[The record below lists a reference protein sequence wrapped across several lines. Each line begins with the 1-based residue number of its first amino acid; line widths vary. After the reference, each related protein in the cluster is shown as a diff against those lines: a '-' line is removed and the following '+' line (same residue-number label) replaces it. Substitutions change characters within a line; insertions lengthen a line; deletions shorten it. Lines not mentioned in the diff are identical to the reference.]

1 MERPNLAAMT
11 VIIPALNEAGNIHQL
26 VHEVRTV
33 ALVEVIV
40 VDNGSTDSTAEE
52 AKAAGAKVVIEPRRG
67 YGYACAA
74 GAAAAHN
81 SDVLVFMDG
90 DYSFSPTDLPLLLS
104 PILENRADLV
114 LGSREL
120 GNIASSA
127 MFPQQLFGNWLASR
141 LMNILY
147 GLSITDLGPYRAIR
161 RKLLTELD
169 MQEMTYGWPTEMIV
183 KSAKRGARIMEV
195 PVSYHNRR
203 FGQSKVSGTL
213 RGTILAAWYILDV
226 TFRYARKTR

>member
-1 MERPNLAAMT
+1 MAATT

-26 VHEVRTV
+26 VHEVRAV
-33 ALVEVIV
+33 APVEVIV
-40 VDNGSTDSTAEE
+40 VDNGSTDSTAED
-52 AKAAGAKVVIEPRRG
+52 AKTAGAQVVSEPRRG

-74 GAAAAHN
+74 GAAAAPT

-120 GNIASSA
+120 GNIASGA

-161 RKLLTELD
+161 RKLLTEMD
-169 MQEMTYGWPTEMIV
+169 MREMTYGWPTEMIV

-213 RGTILAAWYILDV
+213 RGTILAAWYILGV
-226 TFRYARKTR
+226 TFRYAGKSKG